1 MWMNS
6 IAKKMRLHHKA
17 NHGVGPTIHPP
28 HLHHLD
34 NNTVI
39 DVKKQ
44 TIIKLLIDVPISVDT
59 LHHHNVTMRMTMVLM
74 TSWKVL
80 ALIGDPQGNVVIA
93 MSNKLMRAMLLK
105 VATTMT
111 TKLKVVP
118 ALYIKSANKLM
129 MSKLLKVATIMTMKT
144 MSAINIITMNAK
156 SVKEVS
162 NVKLD
167 YNVIINYILMTTAV
181 ISIMSKGATKA
192 LKIAMPLTWKM
203 SLVSTTTDKMM
214 ITT

>member
-1 MWMNS
+1 M
-6 IAKKMRLHHKA
+6 
-17 NHGVGPTIHPP
+17 
-28 HLHHLD
+28 
-34 NNTVI
+34 
-39 DVKKQ
+39 
-44 TIIKLLIDVPISVDT
+44 KLFIDVPISVDT
-59 LHHHNVTMRMTMVLM
+59 LHHHNVTMSVTMVLM

-80 ALIGDPQGNVVIA
+80 AHIGDLQGNIIIA

-105 VATTMT
+105 AATTMT
-111 TKLKVVP
+111 TKLKVIP

-129 MSKLLKVATIMTMKT
+129 MSKLLKVATIMIMKT

-156 SVKEVS
+156 SMKEVS

-181 ISIMSKGATKA
+181 ILIMSKGATKA

-203 SLVSTTTDKMM
+203 NLVSTTTDKMM

>member
-1 MWMNS
+1 
-6 IAKKMRLHHKA
+6 
-17 NHGVGPTIHPP
+17 
-28 HLHHLD
+28 
-34 NNTVI
+34 
-39 DVKKQ
+39 
-44 TIIKLLIDVPISVDT
+44 
-59 LHHHNVTMRMTMVLM
+59 
-74 TSWKVL
+74 
-80 ALIGDPQGNVVIA
+80 
-93 MSNKLMRAMLLK
+93 
-105 VATTMT
+105 
-111 TKLKVVP
+111 
-118 ALYIKSANKLM
+118 M

-167 YNVIINYILMTTAV
+167 YIVIINYILMTTVV
-181 ISIMSKGATKA
+181 ILIMSKGAIKA